1 VPNLIGNI
9 YKYYVYVQSHLFVLN
24 DFEKARKSGVKD
36 WLGGEGVNTFWKA
49 MIRGSD
55 FELSQESQDS

>member
-1 VPNLIGNI
+1 MILRKRGNQGAKI
-9 YKYYVYVQSHLFVLN
+9 
-24 DFEKARKSGVKD
+24 

-49 MIRGSD
+49 MVRESD